1 MSVCCQCVIHVQAV
15 VLKIF
20 PHLDHHAAP
29 TSQSTLLSVLQLK
42 PLPRTV
48 AVRTVYEARNWSYQ
62 LQHGAVWGSQEFSF
76 SGLYSAPPTLDMG
89 NQTLK
94 GKTVTLPSVNGV
106 LFFHLRHIDDEQD
119 VCLMADDGSTVS
131 VSSL

>member
-1 MSVCCQCVIHVQAV
+1 MI
-15 VLKIF
+15 
-20 PHLDHHAAP
+20 P
-29 TSQSTLLSVLQLK
+29 SVLQLK

-76 SGLYSAPPTLDMG
+76 SGLFSAPPTLDMG

-94 GKTVTLPSVNGV
+94 GKTVTLQSVKGV
-106 LFFHLRHIDDEQD
+106 LCFRLRHTDDEQD
-119 VCLMADDGSTVS
+119 VCLMADDGSTMS